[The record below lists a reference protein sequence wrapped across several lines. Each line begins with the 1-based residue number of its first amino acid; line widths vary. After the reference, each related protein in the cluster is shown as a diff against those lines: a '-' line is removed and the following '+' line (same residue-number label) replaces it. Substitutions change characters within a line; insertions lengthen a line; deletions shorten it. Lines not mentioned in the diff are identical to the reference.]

1 MHQTLSVNR
10 AGAMFD
16 VCEPGLW
23 GRTGPLLL
31 MLYHM
36 AFCGTTK
43 STRTL
48 YPVLKNVSE
57 ILLAYVPLDCYFN
70 FIN

>member
-16 VCEPGLW
+16 VCEPGFW

-43 STRTL
+43 SYPTKYTRTL
-48 YPVLKNVSE
+48 Y
-57 ILLAYVPLDCYFN
+57 
-70 FIN
+70 

>member
-16 VCEPGLW
+16 VCEPGFW
-23 GRTGPLLL
+23 GRTGPLLF

-36 AFCGTTK
+36 AFCGITK
-43 STRTL
+43 SYPSKYTHTL
-48 YPVLKNVSE
+48 Y
-57 ILLAYVPLDCYFN
+57 
-70 FIN
+70 

>member
-23 GRTGPLLL
+23 DRTGPLLL
-31 MLYHM
+31 MPRYHM

-43 STRTL
+43 SYPTKYTRTL
-48 YPVLKNVSE
+48 Y
-57 ILLAYVPLDCYFN
+57 
-70 FIN
+70 